1 MLKYIDKN
9 KLNAKEVFFNMKKC
23 FNCGIDFDMVLY
35 TMSNSTDNSSVCANC
50 AVIGLDSISIKG
62 DESFK
67 CELCGKDG
75 HKFTCTDMDANLCM
89 EHTKKLINLN
99 LNTIEFKKLYKQNKD
114 AFLLH
119 DDFYCPDTG
128 IALQPRR

>member
-1 MLKYIDKN
+1 
-9 KLNAKEVFFNMKKC
+9 MKKC
-23 FNCGIDFDMVLY
+23 FNCGIDFEMVLY
-35 TMSNSTDNSSVCANC
+35 TMSNNTDSISVCANC
-50 AVIGLDSISIKG
+50 AVLELDSISIKG
-62 DESFK
+62 ESPFK
-67 CELCGKDG
+67 CEICGKDG
-75 HKFTCTDMDANLCM
+75 HHFSSDDMKANICM

-99 LNTIEFKKLYKQNKD
+99 LKPNEFKKLYLKNKK